1 MMMLAISGP
10 MNSNINMLE
19 KPCNSILFKASLYF
33 LLTVGMTQPV
43 YSQDADIRIL
53 VQDLASKRFATRQAA
68 MARLIEL
75 GSDVVPEV
83 EAAIAEGSRELQF
96 RAQRVLDA
104 VEQNAYQLQL
114 EAFMQSGE
122 QAAELPGWKEFKT
135 LNGETSTAR
144 RLFVLMCRAE
154 PELMRNLGRSKGV
167 ISNIVSKRCKE
178 LQQVFRTYK
187 RNSIKLGTV
196 AGLLFVGG
204 LDGIKVEDTSIKT
217 IYSVCN
223 YDAFRNEMY
232 IRNPNGTSQYRRT
245 PRSNMLRRLFAKWM
259 KHGQSWDAQMAFN
272 LAMQYDIREALPRA
286 IALVK
291 AKNTPCHV
299 AQIALVAVTR
309 FGSLENIVDL
319 ESRIDDK
326 SFCGVQQRVGQK
338 LHQTQLRDIAL
349 AGALLLADQNPRE
362 FGFPRISY
370 TNQRQLNYSTV
381 GFADEKEREAARTKY
396 EEFRTSLALP
406 DAELNEKED

>member
-1 MMMLAISGP
+1 MPYKLDISFLQRIAVAISL
-10 MNSNINMLE
+10 M
-19 KPCNSILFKASLYF
+19 
-33 LLTVGMTQPV
+33 LTVTAPT
-43 YSQDADIRIL
+43 YSEDADVATL
-53 VQDLASKRFATRQAA
+53 VQELASKRFATRQSA
-68 MARLIEL
+68 MSQLIKM
-75 GSDVVPEV
+75 GSDVVPEL
-83 EAAIAEGSRELQF
+83 EAALTTGNREFRF

-114 EAFMQSGE
+114 DAFMQSGE
-122 QAAELPGWKEFKT
+122 NAVELAGWSDFKAIG
-135 LNGETSTAR
+135 GESSTAR

-154 PELMRNLGRSKGV
+154 PELMRNLGRPKGL

-187 RNSIKLGTV
+187 RDSIQLGTV

-204 LDGIKVEDTSIKT
+204 LDGVKVDDTSVKT

-232 IRNPNGTSQYRRT
+232 VRNPNGTSQYRRT
-245 PRSNMLRRLFAKWM
+245 ARSNILRQLFAVWM

-272 LAMQYDIREALPRA
+272 LAMQYDIKESLPRA
-286 IALVK
+286 VSLVK

-299 AQIALVAVTR
+299 AQIALVAVIR
-309 FGSLENIVDL
+309 FGSLENVIDL
-319 ESRIDDK
+319 EQRIDDK

-381 GFADEKEREAARTKY
+381 GFADEDEREVARSKY
-396 EEFRTSLALP
+396 DEFRKTFKIPGTTSNGRN
-406 DAELNEKED
+406 D

>member
-1 MMMLAISGP
+1 MPHKPDISFHQL
-10 MNSNINMLE
+10 IA
-19 KPCNSILFKASLYF
+19 CAF
-33 LLTVGMTQPV
+33 LLVLTVQSVT
-43 YSQDADIRIL
+43 YSQDAATL
-53 VQDLASKRFATRQAA
+53 VQELASKRFATRQAA
-68 MARLIEL
+68 MTQLIEM
-75 GSDVVPEV
+75 GSDVVPEL
-83 EAAIAEGSRELQF
+83 EAALTTGNRELRF
-96 RAQRVLDA
+96 RAQRVLSA

-122 QAAELPGWKEFKT
+122 EAVELAGWSEFKSIS
-135 LNGETSTAR
+135 GESSTAR

-154 PELMRNLGRSKGV
+154 PELMRNLGRPKGI
-167 ISNIVSKRCKE
+167 ISSIVSKRCKE

-187 RNSIKLGTV
+187 RDSIQLGTV

-204 LDGIKVEDTSIKT
+204 LDGVKVDDTSVKT

-232 IRNPNGTSQYRRT
+232 VRNPNGTSQYRRT
-245 PRSNMLRRLFAKWM
+245 PRSNMLRQLFAVWM

-272 LAMQYDIREALPRA
+272 LAMQYDIRESLPRA
-286 IALVK
+286 LSLVK

-299 AQIALVAVTR
+299 AQIALVAVIR
-309 FGSLENIVDL
+309 FGSLENILDL
-319 ESRIDDK
+319 EQRIDDK

-338 LHQTQLRDIAL
+338 LHQTQLRDVAL
-349 AGALLLADQNPRE
+349 AGALLLAGQNPRE

-381 GFADEKEREAARTKY
+381 GFADDDERDAARSKY
-396 EEFRTSLALP
+396 DEFRKTLKVPETGSSNR
-406 DAELNEKED
+406 DD

>member
-1 MMMLAISGP
+1 MPHKPDISFHQL
-10 MNSNINMLE
+10 I
-19 KPCNSILFKASLYF
+19 ASAF
-33 LLTVGMTQPV
+33 LLLLPV
-43 YSQDADIRIL
+43 HSVTYSQDAATL
-53 VQDLASKRFATRQAA
+53 VQELASKRFATRQAA
-68 MARLIEL
+68 MSQLIEM
-75 GSDVVPEV
+75 GSDVVPEL
-83 EAAIAEGSRELQF
+83 EAALTTGNRELRF
-96 RAQRVLDA
+96 RAQRVLNA

-122 QAAELPGWKEFKT
+122 LAVELAGWSEFKSIS
-135 LNGETSTAR
+135 GESSTAR

-154 PELMRNLGRSKGV
+154 PELMRNLGRPKGV
-167 ISNIVSKRCKE
+167 ISSIVSKRCKE

-187 RNSIKLGTV
+187 RDSIQLGTV

-204 LDGIKVEDTSIKT
+204 LDGVKVDDTSVKT

-232 IRNPNGTSQYRRT
+232 VRNPNGTSQYRRT
-245 PRSNMLRRLFAKWM
+245 PRSNMLRQLFAVWM

-272 LAMQYDIREALPRA
+272 LAMQYDIRESLPRA
-286 IALVK
+286 LSLVK

-299 AQIALVAVTR
+299 AQIALVAVIR
-309 FGSLENIVDL
+309 FGSLENILDL
-319 ESRIDDK
+319 EQRIDDK

-338 LHQTQLRDIAL
+338 LHQTQLRDVAL
-349 AGALLLADQNPRE
+349 AGALLLAGQNPRE

-381 GFADEKEREAARTKY
+381 GFADDDERGAARSKY
-396 EEFRTSLALP
+396 DEFRKTLKVPETESSNRN
-406 DAELNEKED
+406 D

>member
-1 MMMLAISGP
+1 MMSD
-10 MNSNINMLE
+10 
-19 KPCNSILFKASLYF
+19 KPFKSILLRTALSFF
-33 LLTVGMTQPV
+33 IIFTITQSI
-43 YSQDADIRIL
+43 YSQENDIPTL

-68 MARLIEL
+68 MSRLIEL
-75 GSDVVPEV
+75 GTDVVPALES
-83 EAAIAEGSRELQF
+83 ALTTGNRELRF
-96 RAQRVLDA
+96 RAQRVLNA

-122 QAAELPGWKEFKT
+122 QAVDLPGWPEFKV
-135 LNGETSTAR
+135 LNGESSTAR

-154 PELMRNLGRSKGV
+154 PELMRNLGRPKV
-167 ISNIVSKRCKE
+167 IISNVVAKRCKE
-178 LQQVFRTYK
+178 LQQIFRTYK
-187 RNSIKLGTV
+187 RDSIQLGTV

-204 LDGIKVEDTSIKT
+204 LDGIKVDDTSVKT

-245 PRSNMLRRLFAKWM
+245 PRSNMLRQLFAVWM

-272 LAMQYDIREALPRA
+272 LAMQYDIRESLPRA

-309 FGSLENIVDL
+309 FGSLENILDL
-319 ESRIDDK
+319 ELRIDDK

-381 GFADEKEREAARTKY
+381 GFAEEAGREAARAKY
-396 EEFRTSLALP
+396 EEFRKSLKLP
-406 DAELNEKED
+406 DAE

>member
-1 MMMLAISGP
+1 MIFA
-10 MNSNINMLE
+10 
-19 KPCNSILFKASLYF
+19 
-33 LLTVGMTQPV
+33 MTQAT
-43 YSQDADIRIL
+43 YSQESDIDTL

-68 MARLIEL
+68 MSRLIEL
-75 GSDVVPEV
+75 GSDVVPALES
-83 EAAIAEGSRELQF
+83 ALATGNRELKF
-96 RAQRVLDA
+96 RAQRVLNA

-122 QAAELPGWKEFKT
+122 QAVELPGWSEFKA
-135 LNGETSTAR
+135 LNGESSTAR

-154 PELMRNLGRSKGV
+154 PELMRNLGRPKGL
-167 ISNIVSKRCKE
+167 ISNVVSKRCKE

-187 RNSIKLGTV
+187 RDSIQLGTV

-204 LDGIKVEDTSIKT
+204 LDGIKVDDTSVKT

-245 PRSNMLRRLFAKWM
+245 PRSNMLRQLFAVWM

-272 LAMQYDIREALPRA
+272 LAMQYDIRESLPRA

-319 ESRIDDK
+319 ELRIDDK

-381 GFADEKEREAARTKY
+381 GFADEAEREAARAKY
-396 EEFRTSLALP
+396 EAFRKSLKLP
-406 DAELNEKED
+406 EADLENKED

>member
-1 MMMLAISGP
+1 MPHKPDISFHQL
-10 MNSNINMLE
+10 I
-19 KPCNSILFKASLYF
+19 ASAF
-33 LLTVGMTQPV
+33 LLVLPV
-43 YSQDADIRIL
+43 HSVTYSQDAATL
-53 VQDLASKRFATRQAA
+53 VQELASKRFATRQAA
-68 MARLIEL
+68 MSQLIEM
-75 GSDVVPEV
+75 GSDVVPEL
-83 EAAIAEGSRELQF
+83 EAALTTGNRELRF
-96 RAQRVLDA
+96 RAQRVLNA

-122 QAAELPGWKEFKT
+122 LAVELAGWSEFKSIS
-135 LNGETSTAR
+135 GESSTAR

-154 PELMRNLGRSKGV
+154 PELMRNLGRPKGV
-167 ISNIVSKRCKE
+167 ISSIVSKRCKE

-187 RNSIKLGTV
+187 RDSIQLGTV

-204 LDGIKVEDTSIKT
+204 LDGVKVDDTSVKT

-232 IRNPNGTSQYRRT
+232 VRNPNGTSQYRRT
-245 PRSNMLRRLFAKWM
+245 PRSNMLRQLFAVWM

-272 LAMQYDIREALPRA
+272 LAMQYDIRESLPRA
-286 IALVK
+286 LSLVK

-299 AQIALVAVTR
+299 AQIALVAVIR
-309 FGSLENIVDL
+309 FGSLENILDL
-319 ESRIDDK
+319 EQRIDDK

-338 LHQTQLRDIAL
+338 LHQTQLRDVAL
-349 AGALLLADQNPRE
+349 AGALLLAGQNPRE

-381 GFADEKEREAARTKY
+381 GFADDDERGAARSKY
-396 EEFRTSLALP
+396 DEFRKTLKVPETESSNRN
-406 DAELNEKED
+406 D

>member
-1 MMMLAISGP
+1 MPHKPDISFHQL
-10 MNSNINMLE
+10 I
-19 KPCNSILFKASLYF
+19 ASAF
-33 LLTVGMTQPV
+33 LLVLPV
-43 YSQDADIRIL
+43 HSVTYSQDAATL
-53 VQDLASKRFATRQAA
+53 VQELASKRFATRQAA
-68 MARLIEL
+68 MSQLIEM
-75 GSDVVPEV
+75 GSDVVPEL
-83 EAAIAEGSRELQF
+83 EAALTTGNRELRF
-96 RAQRVLDA
+96 RAQRVLNA

-122 QAAELPGWKEFKT
+122 LAVELAGWSEFKSIS
-135 LNGETSTAR
+135 GESSTAR

-154 PELMRNLGRSKGV
+154 PELMRNLGRPKGI
-167 ISNIVSKRCKE
+167 ISSIVSKRCKE

-187 RNSIKLGTV
+187 RDSIQLGTV

-204 LDGIKVEDTSIKT
+204 LDGVKVDDTSVKT

-232 IRNPNGTSQYRRT
+232 VRNPNGTSQYRRT
-245 PRSNMLRRLFAKWM
+245 PRSNMLRQLFAVWM

-272 LAMQYDIREALPRA
+272 LAMQYDIRESLPRA
-286 IALVK
+286 LSLVK

-299 AQIALVAVTR
+299 AQIALVAVIR
-309 FGSLENIVDL
+309 FGSLENILDL
-319 ESRIDDK
+319 EQRIDDK

-338 LHQTQLRDIAL
+338 LHQTQLRDVAL
-349 AGALLLADQNPRE
+349 AGALLLAGQNPRE

-381 GFADEKEREAARTKY
+381 GFADDDERGAARSKY
-396 EEFRTSLALP
+396 DEFRKTLKVPETESSNRN
-406 DAELNEKED
+406 D